1 MPAAAAH
8 WAAPPAPVVPVAHA
22 AQPPFSAIAPVVA
35 FASPATHVESA
46 HWAAAPAPHFPA
58 AHLAQLPFSAV
69 APAVGFDS
77 PATQVDAVHWF
88 AVADA
93 KYPAGQAAAQAVA
106 PGALLVVP
114 VHAEQVVAFA
124 ALKVPVAQSAHWA
137 SAPAPNCPA
146 GQSVQFPFVK
156 IASKVLFSI
165 PASQVEAA
173 HVPPD
178 AAQLP
183 TVHAFYV
190 KLINIADKIILAF
203 IFKFYKWIYTK

>member
-58 AHLAQLPFSAV
+58 AHLAQFPSVTV

-77 PATQVDAVHWF
+77 PATQVDASHSS

-106 PGALLVVP
+106 PGALLVSVAHAVQVAVP
-114 VHAEQVVAFA
+114 A
-124 ALKVPVAQSAHWA
+124 AL
-137 SAPAPNCPA
+137 
-146 GQSVQFPFVK
+146 
-156 IASKVLFSI
+156 
-165 PASQVEAA
+165 
-173 HVPPD
+173 
-178 AAQLP
+178 
-183 TVHAFYV
+183 
-190 KLINIADKIILAF
+190 
-203 IFKFYKWIYTK
+203 